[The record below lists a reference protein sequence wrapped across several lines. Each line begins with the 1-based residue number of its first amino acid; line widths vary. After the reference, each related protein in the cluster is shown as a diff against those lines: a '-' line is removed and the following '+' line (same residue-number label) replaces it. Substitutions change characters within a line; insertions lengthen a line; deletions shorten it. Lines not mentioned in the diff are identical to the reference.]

1 MTVSEWLESNR
12 HRLQGEGDE
21 WITKRV
27 AVLEVPGRTL
37 TLGLEPVLLDSQE
50 PVLSSCLVELGVEE
64 GKPVLSRIIEDPPSR
79 DLESRKIEARR
90 LIA

>member
-1 MTVSEWLESNR
+1 MTVSEWLETNR
-12 HRLQGEGDE
+12 HRLHGEGDE
-21 WITKRV
+21 WVTKRV

-50 PVLSSCLVELGVEE
+50 PVLSSCLVELGVEA
-64 GKPVLSRIIEDPPSR
+64 GKPVLSRVIEDPPAR
-79 DLESRKIEARR
+79 DLETRKADARK